1 MEALANGPLMARTV
15 ADDRGR
21 AGPGLQKSRL
31 TCGFTLGA
39 GDGNRTRTI
48 SLGIKRGPSA
58 ECSLVVFLHVAASHV
73 SNGCARIQPGPTS
86 L

>member
-1 MEALANGPLMARTV
+1 VEALATGPLMARTV

-31 TCGFTLGA
+31 TCSFTLGA

-48 SLGIKRGPSA
+48 SLGSGQIAADKAA
-58 ECSLVVFLHVAASHV
+58 E
-73 SNGCARIQPGPTS
+73 QPTWKTS
-86 L
+86 SSSD